1 MKRHAACVA
10 LAVLTALPARADDV
24 EDTLQSALDAYR
36 SGDVQ
41 YALEELGYA
50 QQLLQAMRAEGLTG
64 FLPPAPE
71 GWSREIDTEINKG
84 LAMMGG
90 GTGAEA
96 TYSGDGLS
104 VTVRLMA
111 DNPMVGAMAAMFGN
125 PMLMGAAGEMVRVG
139 RQKFID
145 QDGELTGLVDNRILV
160 QASGA
165 ERSAMVPILEQI
177 DFEALAGFGR

>member
-1 MKRHAACVA
+1 MTRHLALLA
-10 LAVLTALPARADDV
+10 LAIVTAVPARADEV
-24 EDTLQSALDAYR
+24 AETLQGALDAYK

-41 YALEELGYA
+41 YALEELAYA
-50 QQLLQAMRAEGLTG
+50 QQLLQAMRAEGLTA

-71 GWSREIDTEINKG
+71 GWRREINTDINKG

-96 TYSGDGLS
+96 TYSGEGRS
-104 VTVRLMA
+104 FTVTLMA

-145 QDGELTGLVDNRILV
+145 QDGELTGLVDNRILI

-165 ERSAMVPILEQI
+165 DKAVILPVLERI
-177 DFEALAGFGR
+177 DFAALAGFGR